1 MPELGS
7 QEAAGQNDDT
17 LPPAMSDPEGQE
29 PGKRETRL
37 TPTKPNAPPIRWVE
51 VGPARQA
58 GRQDGQ
64 TKAPARETGEA
75 VSLAA
80 IWRAYW

>member
-1 MPELGS
+1 MPEPGLR
-7 QEAAGQNDDT
+7 EAAVQNRGTLHPAVSEPKGQV
-17 LPPAMSDPEGQE
+17 
-29 PGKRETRL
+29 PGKREARS
-37 TPTKPNAPPIRWVE
+37 TPTWLIAPQVRCVE

-58 GRQDGQ
+58 DRQDGQ
-64 TKAPARETGEA
+64 TKTPARETGEA